1 MAQMSSALEQAIM
14 AFARLGVPKR
24 ALAITAFAL
33 VSAIVIALLIVLV
46 PGGAASSLAL
56 VALSTVIGG
65 SLFALLIR
73 SLSPLTALAHILE
86 ASAEGAGA
94 KAAPTRAVDSIARM
108 RANAEAMAARLE
120 KWKRRPRRHRLSG
133 LPLQDEFLSIATDDI
148 EGNPRTVLL
157 GLVRVANLD
166 AMAAFD
172 PIGAERALTLF
183 SKRLKDALDPSR
195 VVAHIDRDCFAIWF
209 RGIAPEK
216 ELAAELQALNY
227 VLSQDIEAGTF
238 TVTPD
243 VQIGS
248 AVYPVD
254 ATDAANLLSRAFV
267 SLARPQRGANGALA
281 FFATASPEETS
292 RRFVLEQKL
301 RQAIEQQQL
310 EVHYQPIVDVAA
322 GAVVGAEALLRWR
335 HPTMG
340 LIAPAEFVPILED
353 TGLIDEIG
361 LWTLNTVCR
370 HLRHWRDT
378 GLDLR
383 IAINISA
390 RQLREPL
397 LPKIIARALAAHK
410 LQPADLE
417 LELTETAAME
427 NRENLQALF
436 ESLRAEG
443 FGLSIDDFG
452 SGYSSF
458 GYLRTLPFSKL
469 KIDREFVSHVDTR
482 AGSRAICKALIEL
495 AKGLEL
501 TVLAEGVERYEE
513 VETLRQLGCV
523 TFQGFYFAQPMPA
536 KALRSAVVTG
546 DWRELTASPVH
557 RQQAEL
563 RRRVGE

>member
-1 MAQMSSALEQAIM
+1 MIGLEQARKAIT
-14 AFARLGVPKR
+14 RLGLPKR
-24 ALAITAFAL
+24 VLAITAAGFAL
-33 VSAIVIALLIVLV
+33 ATMIALALALTSWSAV
-46 PGGAASSLAL
+46 ASLAL
-56 VALSTVIGG
+56 VALSVVIGG
-65 SLFALLIR
+65 SL
-73 SLSPLTALAHILE
+73 LTALSHSVSPLSALAHALE
-86 ASAEGAGA
+86 TSAEGAGE
-94 KAAPTRAVDSIARM
+94 KLMSSWPIDSPSRM
-108 RANAEAMAARLE
+108 QANADAMAARLE
-120 KWKRRPRRHRLSG
+120 KWKRRPRRHALTG
-133 LPLQDEFLSIATDDI
+133 MPLQDELLAIAGDDI
-148 EGNPRTVLL
+148 ESQPRAVLM
-157 GLVRVANLD
+157 GLVRFANYD

-172 PIGAERALTLF
+172 PLGAERALTLF
-183 SKRLKDALDPSR
+183 ARRLKEAVDPCR

-216 ELAAELQALNY
+216 ESAAELQALNY
-227 VLSQDIEAGTF
+227 VLSQDIEAGIF

-248 AVYPVD
+248 ALYPVD
-254 ATDAANLLSRAFV
+254 ATDAPNLLSRAFV
-267 SLARPQRGANGALA
+267 SLARPQRSANGALA
-281 FFATASPEETS
+281 FFAAASPEETS

-301 RQAIEQQQL
+301 RVAIEHRQL
-310 EVHYQPIVDVAA
+310 EVHYQPIVDVTA
-322 GAVVGAEALLRWR
+322 GRVVGAEALLRWR
-335 HPTMG
+335 HPSLGM
-340 LIAPAEFVPILED
+340 IAPAEFIPILED

-370 HLRHWRDT
+370 HLRVWRDA

-397 LPKIIARALAAHK
+397 LPRMITRALAAHK
-410 LQPADLE
+410 LSPADLE

-427 NRENLQALF
+427 DAEHTLKLF
-436 ESLRAEG
+436 QSLRSEG

-452 SGYSSF
+452 SGYSSL

-482 AGSRAICKALIEL
+482 PGSRAICKALIEL
-495 AKGLEL
+495 AGGLDL

-523 TFQGFYFAQPMPA
+523 SFQGYYFAHPMPA
-536 KALRSAVVTG
+536 KALAGAVTSS
-546 DWRELTASPVH
+546 DWRALAASPVH

>member
-1 MAQMSSALEQAIM
+1 MIGLEQARKAIT
-14 AFARLGVPKR
+14 RLGLPKR
-24 ALAITAFAL
+24 VLAITAAGFAL
-33 VSAIVIALLIVLV
+33 ATMIALALALTSWSAV
-46 PGGAASSLAL
+46 ASLAL
-56 VALSTVIGG
+56 VALSVVIGG
-65 SLFALLIR
+65 SL
-73 SLSPLTALAHILE
+73 LTALSHSVSPLSALAHALE
-86 ASAEGAGA
+86 TSAEGAGE
-94 KAAPTRAVDSIARM
+94 KLMSSWPIDSPSRM
-108 RANAEAMAARLE
+108 QANADAMAARLE
-120 KWKRRPRRHRLSG
+120 KWKRRPRRHALTG
-133 LPLQDEFLSIATDDI
+133 MPLQDELLAIAGDDI
-148 EGNPRTVLL
+148 ESQPRAVLM
-157 GLVRVANLD
+157 GLVRFANYD

-172 PIGAERALTLF
+172 PLGAERALTLF
-183 SKRLKDALDPSR
+183 ARRLKEAVDPCR

-216 ELAAELQALNY
+216 ESAAELQALNY
-227 VLSQDIEAGTF
+227 VLSQDIEAGIF

-248 AVYPVD
+248 ALYPVD
-254 ATDAANLLSRAFV
+254 ATDAPNLLSRAFV
-267 SLARPQRGANGALA
+267 SLARPQRSANGALA
-281 FFATASPEETS
+281 FFAAASPEETS

-301 RQAIEQQQL
+301 RVAIEHRQL
-310 EVHYQPIVDVAA
+310 EVHYQPIVDVTA
-322 GAVVGAEALLRWR
+322 GRVVGAEALLRWR
-335 HPTMG
+335 HPSLGM
-340 LIAPAEFVPILED
+340 IAPAEFIPILED

-370 HLRHWRDT
+370 HLRVWRDA

-397 LPKIIARALAAHK
+397 LPRMITRALAAHK
-410 LQPADLE
+410 LSPADLE

-427 NRENLQALF
+427 DAEHTLKLF
-436 ESLRAEG
+436 QDLRSEG

-452 SGYSSF
+452 SGYSSL

-482 AGSRAICKALIEL
+482 PGSRAICKALIEL
-495 AKGLEL
+495 AGGLDL

-523 TFQGFYFAQPMPA
+523 SFQGYYFAHPMPA
-536 KALRSAVVTG
+536 KALAGAVTSS
-546 DWRELTASPVH
+546 DWRALAASPVH